1 MEHGSRF
8 LLPATLK
15 STIHDWPDDHL
26 MEPPSNEDT
35 HLHSPVP
42 DAQTDNTLPPHC
54 DDQHF
59 SSPSTP
65 PPTYGEAVQPDP
77 FPVLTP
83 LSVPPEVSVAAA
95 HPPTQSWIEPPSYE
109 EARRHPSVSD
119 APTFNSVAPTSSD
132 AAFCITP
139 PPTYGDAVG
148 ERTSVSSVQTQPVT
162 VNQSQSATITLT
174 SLEDVPGV
182 ARCPYCD
189 HVGATKVSYQPG
201 RLAWC
206 ICVLVM
212 FMGGLFFGFCL
223 IPLTARS
230 LQDAHHSCSQCGKHL
245 HTFTR

>member
-65 PPTYGEAVQPDP
+65 PPTYGE
-77 FPVLTP
+77 
-83 LSVPPEVSVAAA
+83 
-95 HPPTQSWIEPPSYE
+95 
-109 EARRHPSVSD
+109 
-119 APTFNSVAPTSSD
+119 
-132 AAFCITP
+132 
-139 PPTYGDAVG
+139 AVG